1 MAPTFSVVGGEAR
14 IKPRHWRWYLV
25 SYLFILPALLLHL
38 VVVGAPSLAALLL
51 SFSDWDGLRTPRY
64 IGLENFREL
73 LWQDG
78 VFWQAFLNNLRWMSV
93 FLSVPVILGLGAAV
107 ALSQIRWGRTF
118 YRTVYFLPYVFASVV
133 VSRIFGFLYNPFYGV
148 NMLLKYWGLDVL
160 AQSWLGNPDIALYSV
175 MAADVWH
182 FWGFDMVVFL
192 AALQQIEPSL
202 YEAAAIDGAGPW
214 QRFWHMT
221 IPMLQPTFGFI
232 LLMTALW
239 SFLTFDYVYVMTG
252 GGPAHSTELMA
263 TWIIGQAVEAR
274 RAGYA
279 SALALMLTLFSSA
292 IIITFTYLR
301 RREWDI

>member
-1 MAPTFSVVGGEAR
+1 ME
-14 IKPRHWRWYLV
+14 PRPRRRHLV
-25 SYLFILPALLLHL
+25 SYLFILPALALHL
-38 VVVGAPSLAALLL
+38 LVVGVPSMAALLL
-51 SFSDWDGLRTPRY
+51 SLSDWDGLRAPRF
-64 IGLENFREL
+64 IGLANFREL
-73 LWQDG
+73 LWQDE
-78 VFWQAFLNNLRWMSV
+78 VFWQAFLNNLRWMAV
-93 FLSVPVILGLGAAV
+93 FLTVPVVLGLAVAV
-107 ALSQIRWGRTF
+107 ALSQVKGLQTF

-148 NMLLKYWGLDVL
+148 NMLLKGWGLDL
-160 AQSWLGNPDIALYSV
+160 FAKSWLGDPDIALYSV

-192 AALQQIEPSL
+192 AALQQIEPCL
-202 YEAAAIDGAGPW
+202 YEAAAIDGADAW

-221 IPMLQPTFGFI
+221 LPMLRPTFGFI

-279 SALALMLTLFSSA
+279 SALAVMLALFSSA
-292 IIITFTYLR
+292 IIVAFMYLR
-301 RREWDI
+301 RRELEV